1 MSAAWQPEMDHLRR
15 RVEELMSVL
24 CQGHPAG
31 VVCGVCRPEPVP
43 ECCTDGTCPTCAPMM
58 AWADYRKDYQ
68 PWPTVTASKAFLAG
82 WEASREYHRDTP
94 DPEPET
100 GEVVTLCR
108 HGLDA
113 ADCPEHGHTLDDHC
127 PVCFGS
133 CGGFPVPE
141 IECCGRGPAC
151 GACDDP
157 EPDPEPVPEWREW
170 VTAQHDE
177 VVGSRASALEDVLMC
192 LSEVERGASKNY
204 ALARIIAV
212 CEAQVGG
219 GWQADPSGWVA
230 TPALHA
236 LLRRVA
242 GAPTGLGTAWPETDW
257 QGLANAASAWLRDLT
272 DGAE

>member
-1 MSAAWQPEMDHLRR
+1 MSTAWQPEMDHLRR
-15 RVEELMSVL
+15 RVEALEKML

-31 VVCGVCRPEPVP
+31 VVCGVCRPEPVT
-43 ECCTDGTCPTCAPMM
+43 ECCTDGTCPTCAPLM
-58 AWADYRKDYQ
+58 AWTDYRK
-68 PWPTVTASKAFLAG
+68 AFRAG
-82 WEASREYHRDTP
+82 WETSREYHRDTP
-94 DPEPET
+94 EPTSDMLYDAWCIIANAPVRGWAFSGTPEPEA
-100 GEVVTLCR
+100 EEWI
-108 HGLDA
+108 DA
-113 ADCPEHGHTLDDHC
+113 AKRWRDAFHDLN
-127 PVCFGS
+127 S
-133 CGGFPVPE
+133 
-141 IECCGRGPAC
+141 A
-151 GACDDP
+151 P

-236 LLRRVA
+236 LLRCVA
-242 GAPTGLGTAWPETDW
+242 GVPTGPGTAWPETDW

-272 DGAE
+272 DLTEEQS